1 MMYFLF
7 KKIRD
12 KYFAEGGY
20 GEFLRLAI
28 PLILTTSS
36 WSIQHFVD
44 RMFLSWYSAASVASA
59 MSAGALNFTF
69 LSFFIGI
76 VTYTSTFV
84 AQYYGANIYN
94 KIGEIIWQGIYLSLI
109 GSVVI
114 VSLILFSDNVFNII
128 GHVDEIKKNE
138 VIYFNILCS
147 GALPMLLSGC
157 LSSFYSGIGKT
168 WTIMWVNIV
177 VTIVN
182 IVFDYLL
189 IFGKLFFPELG
200 IAGAAIATVFSSV
213 VNLFIYII
221 MIFRRDNEQYKMLS
235 GYKFKL
241 LLFVRLIKFG
251 FPAGLQFFLDMAGF
265 SLFLLFIGKI
275 GVIELAATSIAFN
288 VSTLVFMPMIGSG
301 IAVSIMVG
309 QYLGSNKSHFAEKSV
324 YSGFTIAFMYMFTVS
339 ACYFFF
345 PEIFI
350 NPFIKNEMVGDYK
363 VIKDLAIIL
372 LKFVA
377 VYSLFD
383 TFNIMFSAAL
393 KGAGDTKYIMT
404 VIIILTTFILV
415 LPAYFTVYYFKGNI
429 FILWSIFSIYITF
442 LGLSFY
448 MRFYIGKWKAMRVI
462 ESKEVV
468 GI

>member
-1 MMYFLF
+1 
-7 KKIRD
+7 
-12 KYFAEGGY
+12 
-20 GEFLRLAI
+20 
-28 PLILTTSS
+28 
-36 WSIQHFVD
+36 
-44 RMFLSWYSAASVASA
+44 MFLSWYSAASVASA
-59 MSAGALNFTF
+59 MSAGALNFTV
-69 LSFFIGI
+69 LSVFIGI

-200 IAGAAIATVFSSV
+200 IAGAAIATAISSFF
-213 VNLFIYII
+213 NLFIYILL
-221 MIFRRDNEQYKMLS
+221 IFRKHNECYNILR
-235 GYKFKL
+235 GYKFNLKL
-241 LLFVRLIKFG
+241 FMRIINYG

-265 SLFLLFIGKI
+265 SMFLLFIGKV
-275 GVIELAATSIAFN
+275 GMIELAATSIAFN
-288 VSTLVFMPMIGSG
+288 TSTLVFMPMIGSG
-301 IAVSIMVG
+301 IAVSVMVG
-309 QYLGSNKSHFAEKSV
+309 QYLGSNRSHFAERSV
-324 YSGFTIAFMYMFTVS
+324 YSGFTVAFIYMFTIS
-339 ACYFFF
+339 LCYFFF

-350 NPFIKNEMVGDYK
+350 KPFIKDRLIGDYIL
-363 VIKDLAIIL
+363 IKDLAVVL

-377 VYSLFD
+377 VYSIFD

-393 KGAGDTKYIMT
+393 KGAGDTKYIMV
-404 VIIILTTFILV
+404 VITILTTFVLV
-415 LPAYFTVYYFKGNI
+415 VPSYLTVYYFHGNI
-429 FILWSIFSIYITF
+429 YILWFIFSIYIIM
-442 LGLSFY
+442 LGLSFF
-448 MRFYIGKWKAMRVI
+448 MRFYSGSWKKMRVI
-462 ESKEVV
+462 ETNKALGV
-468 GI
+468 